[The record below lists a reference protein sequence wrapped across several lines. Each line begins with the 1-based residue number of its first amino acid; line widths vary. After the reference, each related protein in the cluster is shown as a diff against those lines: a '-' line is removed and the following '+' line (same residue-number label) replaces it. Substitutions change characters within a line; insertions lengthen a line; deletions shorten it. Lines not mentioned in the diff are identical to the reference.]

1 MKSRSLRTA
10 AEEVLP
16 PSASEALRLSS
27 LTVIT
32 APEQLTDRSHAGCLL
47 FTSPLSASSTLTFVV
62 RCHLKAHFVEP
73 TRCHAVA
80 PCTLMQLN
88 NNSVSV
94 HPTDCESTQGLRHV
108 AGSHDTDAV

>member
-16 PSASEALRLSS
+16 PSATEALRLSS

-88 NNSVSV
+88 NNSVSG
-94 HPTDCESTQGLRHV
+94 HLTDCESTQGLRHV
-108 AGSHDTDAV
+108 AGRHDTDVV